1 MSVQYVTN
9 ETGDTTAVIVPVT
22 EWETI
27 LRELYEKEPERN
39 DTAYLLQ
46 SRVMRERLADSR
58 KRSGGKTWEEVRD
71 ALGL

>member
-9 ETGDTTAVIVPVT
+9 ETGDATGVIVPIT
-22 EWETI
+22 EWEMI

-46 SRVMRERLADSR
+46 SRTMRKRLTESK
-58 KRSGGKTWEEVRD
+58 KRSGGKTWDEVRN